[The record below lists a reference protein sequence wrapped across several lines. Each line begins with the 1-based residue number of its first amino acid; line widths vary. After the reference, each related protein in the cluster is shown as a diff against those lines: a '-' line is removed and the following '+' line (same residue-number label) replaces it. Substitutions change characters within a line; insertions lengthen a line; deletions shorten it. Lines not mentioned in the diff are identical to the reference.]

1 MGQNI
6 SIPTLAADRARIGS
20 VTRERVDARTHEL
33 ALLAGRPPPH
43 VTQSDYEQ
51 AKREVTGESDID
63 RQEAMFEAAP
73 EAERRDSAPVSTGL
87 PLSSASGVRP

>member
-1 MGQNI
+1 MNLVG
-6 SIPTLAADRARIGS
+6 IGP

-51 AKREVTGESDID
+51 AKREVTGESNIEL
-63 RQEAMFEAAP
+63 QEAMLDSVSAL
-73 EAERRDSAPVSTGL
+73 ERRDSAPGSTDL
-87 PLSSASGVRP
+87 PSSSATVVLP